1 MSNFSTFFPA
11 GGGGGEGAG
20 INSYAP
26 FLVGATDNN
35 PQGYIASTG
44 VYTNPVDDSVWLKTG
59 KLLPASLASTY
70 PNATTGILPVLSN
83 APVEFPRTRGFAA
96 NATHAYSTDFTST
109 QYIIKYNITGGSA
122 LVNTVVPNSLQNRTV
137 ILTSTRVY
145 VYAYSTGSPNA
156 YTIEAFDLD
165 LVNIPSERITG
176 MPYQGAANAGTII
189 KAGTSWFVVN
199 NPQIDEYDS
208 TFQTLLNSY
217 SITDLG
223 NLGTS
228 NTLISIA
235 WDGTNFWI
243 TSNALNQAFQYTTSF
258 VYTGISFEMTIIQS
272 PSNLLRDIFYNAGN
286 SELFALS
293 QDTGN
298 PFESYYQA
306 YASQLGDLARTDSS
320 GSGQPLFIKL
330 K

>member
-1 MSNFSTFFPA
+1 MSNFSTFFPS
-11 GGGGGEGAG
+11 GGGGGEGSG

-26 FLVGATDNN
+26 FSVGTTDNN
-35 PQGYIASTG
+35 PQGYIKSTG
-44 VYTNPVDDSVWLKTG
+44 VYTNPVDDSVWLETG
-59 KLLPASLASTY
+59 KLLPISLASTY
-70 PNATTGILPVLSN
+70 PNATTGIYPDTTN
-83 APVEFPRTRGFAA
+83 APVQFPRTRGFAA
-96 NATHAYSTDFTST
+96 NATHAYATNYGSDY
-109 QYIIKYNITGGSA
+109 YITKYNITGGSA
-122 LVNTVVPNSLQNRTV
+122 LVNTVVPLSLQNRTV

-145 VYAYSTGSPNA
+145 VYAYTTGSPNA

-165 LVNIPSERITG
+165 LVSIPSERITG
-176 MPYQGAANAGTII
+176 MPYQAGAEAGTII
-189 KAGTSWFVVN
+189 KVGTSWFLVQGYSVL
-199 NPQIDEYDS
+199 EYDS
-208 TFQTLLNSY
+208 TFQTLLNTY
-217 SITDLG
+217 SNIELG
-223 NLGTS
+223 DNGLL
-228 NTLISIA
+228 TLKSIA
-235 WDGTNFWI
+235 WDGTNFWL
-243 TSNALNQAFQYTTSF
+243 TSQSNSRAFQYSTSF

-272 PSNLLRDIFYNAGN
+272 PSTLLRDIFYNAGN

>member
-11 GGGGGEGAG
+11 GGGGEGSG

-26 FLVGATDNN
+26 FLVTSDNN
-35 PQGYIASTG
+35 PQGYIESTG

-59 KLLPASLASTY
+59 KLLPISLASTY
-70 PNATTGILPVLSN
+70 PNATTGIYPDTTN
-83 APVEFPRTRGFAA
+83 APVQFPRTRGFAA

-109 QYIIKYNITGGSA
+109 QYITKYNLTGGSA
-122 LVNTVVPNSLQNRTV
+122 LVNTVVPLSLQNRTV

-176 MPYQGAANAGTII
+176 MPYQGAGNAGSII
-189 KAGTSWFVVN
+189 KVGTSWFVVASSYV
-199 NPQIDEYDS
+199 IDEYDS